1 MMASKRLSPLLPQPR
16 VVPAGPASCH
26 EIHAAHG
33 YLIHE
38 FLSPLSNRREDDYG
52 GSFEN
57 RTRLCREIIAAVR
70 SEWAEGI
77 TPIRAH
83 LCDGLD
89 RRRGGTLMSRSNSRH
104 N

>member
-1 MMASKRLSPLLPQPR
+1 MPQALTSDGIQEVVAAFAAAARRACQAGFR
-16 VVPAGPASCH
+16 VI

-38 FLSPLSNRREDDYG
+38 FLSPLSNKREDDYG

-57 RTRLCREIIAAVR
+57 RTRLCREIVAAVR
-70 SEWAEGI
+70 SDVAERI
-77 TPIRAH
+77 AVIRAH

-89 RRRGGTLMSRSNSRH
+89 RWRVEH
-104 N
+104 